1 MTGTSCQFS
10 NLTEEEWKAVKY
22 LVDGR
27 STVMKKSDRG
37 CLVVIWDRVDYTK
50 EAE

>member
-10 NLTEEEWKAVKY
+10 NLNKEERKAVNSFA
-22 LVDGR
+22 DGR
-27 STVMKKSDRG
+27 STAMTKADKG
-37 CLVVIWDRVDYTK
+37 CLVVILDRVNYKK